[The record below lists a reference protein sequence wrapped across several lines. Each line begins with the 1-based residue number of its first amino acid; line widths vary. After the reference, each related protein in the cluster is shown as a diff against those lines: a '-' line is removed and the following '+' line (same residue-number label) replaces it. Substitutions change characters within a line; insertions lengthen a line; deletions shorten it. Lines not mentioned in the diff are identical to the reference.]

1 MFVFTITPG
10 ATTAVIVSHTLAGG
24 RRRGFTA
31 SLGANLANATQALLA
46 IVGVS
51 ALIARWPEALS
62 ILKIGGALFLAWVGF
77 KSLRRAFETKGR
89 DLFRADPGAPAAIAR
104 PFADGFTVN
113 MLNVSITSFYVGVVP
128 NFLQPGTPWAG
139 LQGLILLY
147 AIHIVVAFGC
157 HMFWITLFH
166 QARGLFTRE
175 RPRRL
180 LDAAFGVILIALAI
194 RIALR

>member
-10 ATTAVIVSHTLAGG
+10 ATTAVVVSHTLAGG

-46 IVGVS
+46 IAGVS

-62 ILKIGGALFLAWVGF
+62 ILKIGGALFLGWIGIKALWRSYEPERSHEHPSVRTNALGSSF
-77 KSLRRAFETKGR
+77 R
-89 DLFRADPGAPAAIAR
+89 DGV
-104 PFADGFTVN
+104 TVN

-139 LQGLILLY
+139 LQGLVILY